1 MSSKSKRLGVNSGI
15 SLFLV
20 LLIIMCLVSFASL
33 SLTSAL
39 ADMRLS
45 EKYARQVEWYYSARN
60 KAQED
65 LADLNAGKPLSNMET
80 DAEGHIVRHY
90 PAGENMQ
97 LTVIFALSEESKAT
111 ASGSPVYRT
120 ISEKTEIITDYEL
133 DESLHVMTGESP

>member
-1 MSSKSKRLGVNSGI
+1 MSKKTGRLGFNSGI

-60 KAQED
+60 TAQED
-65 LADLNAGKPLSNMET
+65 LAALNAGKALSGMET
-80 DAEGHIVRHY
+80 DADGHIVRHY

-97 LTVIFALSEESKAT
+97 LTVIFAPSEEPGSPS
-111 ASGSPVYRT
+111 ASGPSYRE
-120 ISEKTEIITDYEL
+120 ISEKTESITHYEL
-133 DESLHVMTGESP
+133 DESLHVMTNQNP